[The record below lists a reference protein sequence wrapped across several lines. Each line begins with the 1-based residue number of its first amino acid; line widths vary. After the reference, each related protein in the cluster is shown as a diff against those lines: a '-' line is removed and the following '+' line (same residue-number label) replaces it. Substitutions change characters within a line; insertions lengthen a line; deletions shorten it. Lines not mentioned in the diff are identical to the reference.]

1 MIDNGIIAIE
11 HENVHGHR
19 SIIFLVLSAVVFPN
33 DENLTTEYIFGSN
46 SVMTPLEDSPNTS
59 PNVSLED
66 SR

>member
-1 MIDNGIIAIE
+1 MTANGIIVIE

-19 SIIFLVLSAVVFPN
+19 SIIFLVLSAVVLPN
-33 DENLTTEYIFGSN
+33 VENLTTKYIFGSN